1 MVVSFSLGNLPLQGF
16 LRYLFV
22 HTSSRTKSLHVV
34 MLRTKFS
41 YRPVGRH
48 ELRFAECLIIYG
60 LSVSIDEVFPFSEL
74 CEFNCLNFLHTYRDY
89 NGMYFSSSSSSRA
102 ALAASSSRMNE
113 ESSERNEE
121 SSRRESSESSSRVRQ
136 I

>member
-1 MVVSFSLGNLPLQGF
+1 MVVSFSLGDLPLQGF

-74 CEFNCLNFLHTYRDY
+74 CEFNCLNFLHTYRDFKRHVLLLEQL
-89 NGMYFSSSSSSRA
+89 FSSSFGRKQQQ
-102 ALAASSSRMNE
+102 NE
-113 ESSERNEE
+113 
-121 SSRRESSESSSRVRQ
+121 
-136 I
+136 

>member
-1 MVVSFSLGNLPLQGF
+1 MVVSFSLGDLPLQGF
-16 LRYLFV
+16 LRYLFA

-89 NGMYFSSSSSSRA
+89 NGMYFSSIEQSSSRA
-102 ALAASSSRMNE
+102 ALAASK
-113 ESSERNEE
+113 